1 VRSREGNPAYAWQI
15 VEEFTW
21 LLFPDL
27 IVNGFT
33 EPAEDEYIALLNRDP
48 KAVAARLREVLAQRT
63 A

>member
-1 VRSREGNPAYAWQI
+1 MRSRQGDRSYAWQV
-15 VEEFTW
+15 VEEMVW
-21 LLFPDL
+21 ELFPDL

-33 EPAEDEYIALLNRDP
+33 EPAEDAYIDLLDRDP